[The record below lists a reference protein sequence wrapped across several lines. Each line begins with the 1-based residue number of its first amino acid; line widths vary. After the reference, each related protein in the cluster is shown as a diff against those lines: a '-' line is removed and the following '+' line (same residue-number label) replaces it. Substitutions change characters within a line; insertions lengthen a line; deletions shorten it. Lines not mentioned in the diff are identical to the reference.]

1 MFEQTFVNQNASRR
15 KPWTMAV
22 SLAGQ
27 TIIVAAAVIIPVLH
41 TEMISM
47 RLPMTLYAPLP
58 PSRPVEVPLKNT
70 GRAAQA
76 RPPRVFVLAI
86 SHGPTRIPTRIA
98 MIDEAPLLLPGALPV
113 GPGSP
118 AGAGALG
125 DFFPPGAVNAP
136 VKPPAPEPAKPKP
149 VQAIRVASVVQGAK
163 LIHEVKPLYPPLAK
177 AARIS
182 GTVRIRAVIGRDG
195 TIRDLQLISGP
206 PLLVEAALNA
216 VKQLVYKPTLLNGEP
231 VEVITQ
237 IDVNYIL
244 GG

>member
-1 MFEQTFVNQNASRR
+1 MFEQTFVNQNASGR

-22 SLAGQ
+22 SVAGQ
-27 TIIVAAAVIIPVLH
+27 SIVVAAAVIIPVLH
-41 TEMISM
+41 TEMISI

-70 GRAAQA
+70 ERAAPSRQ
-76 RPPRVFVLAI
+76 PRVFVPAA

-98 MIDEAPLLLPGALPV
+98 MIDEAPLLPPGVLLL

-118 AGAGALG
+118 TGVGAFG
-125 DFFPPGAVNAP
+125 DVFPPGVVNAP
-136 VKPPAPEPAKPKP
+136 VKPPAAEPGKPKQ
-149 VQAIRVASVVQGAK
+149 VQAIRVASGIQGAK
-163 LIHEVKPLYPPLAK
+163 LIHQVKPVYPPLAK

-182 GTVRIRAVIGRDG
+182 GTVRIRAVIGKDG

-216 VKQLVYKPTLLNGEP
+216 VKQWVYKPTLLNGDP
-231 VEVITQ
+231 VEVLTQ